1 MWKGFTLLLAA
12 LSLAMGL
19 GESAWAQGR
28 CDNCDLPPGC
38 RGNGNGNGNNNGN
51 GNRNRNQNCDP
62 LEVEIQ
68 ADIDFGRLVL
78 IGDGVGRVVIDLNTG
93 KKLVSGELDDLGGMA
108 VQGEALITGAPGEI
122 VNVSIPGRVTM
133 TDPAGGQAELRDFE
147 TDLPALARL
156 DSNGQL
162 TFRFTATLYTDAK
175 TAMGGN
181 LRARIPISVE
191 YD

>member
-1 MWKGFTLLLAA
+1 MWKGFTLFLAIS
-12 LSLAMGL
+12 SLTMGL
-19 GESAWAQGR
+19 SQDAWAQGR
-28 CDNCDLPPGC
+28 CSNCDLPPGC
-38 RGNGNGNGNNNGN
+38 RGNGNGNNNGN
-51 GNRNRNQNCDP
+51 GNRNRDQNCDA

-78 IGDGVGRVVIDLNTG
+78 IGDGVGRVVLDLDTG
-93 KKLVSGELDDLGGMA
+93 NKVVFGELDDLGGMA
-108 VQGEALITGAPGEI
+108 MQGEALITGAPGEI
-122 VNVSIPGRVTM
+122 VVVSIPSRVAM
-133 TDPAGGQAELRDFE
+133 TDPGGGEAELRDFE
-147 TDLPALARL
+147 SDLPPLATL

-175 TAMGGN
+175 TALGGN